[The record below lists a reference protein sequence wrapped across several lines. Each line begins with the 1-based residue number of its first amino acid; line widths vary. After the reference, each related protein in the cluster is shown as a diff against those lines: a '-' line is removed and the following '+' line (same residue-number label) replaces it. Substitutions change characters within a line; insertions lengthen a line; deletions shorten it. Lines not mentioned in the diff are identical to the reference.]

1 MKKLDQE
8 KKVAE
13 LSIENMD
20 IITEV
25 DDTAGAALANDDQNE
40 WFEFWTL
47 TSAHNVNN

>member
-1 MKKLDQE
+1 MNKLDQD
-8 KKVAE
+8 KKVEE

-25 DDTAGAALANDDQNE
+25 DDKAGAAANDDQNE

-47 TSAHNVNN
+47 TSAHNIK